1 MDRMKTFFKYVL
13 MIAICYFGS
22 NTLIYAGINNTYN
35 DIANYQYLNASNIE
49 ININEAKSTS
59 INGYIKGTI
68 KNKSNSKIKEEYL
81 KIDFYSERN
90 VNMGTKYIK
99 IENLKEKDTVD
110 FKINFKFSNVSY
122 CIITTVDIIQ

>member
-1 MDRMKTFFKYVL
+1 MDRMKTFFKYAL

-35 DIANYQYLNASNIE
+35 DIVDYQYLNESNIE

-59 INGYIKGTI
+59 INGYVKGTI
-68 KNKSNSKIKEEYL
+68 KNKSNSKIKEEYV

-99 IENLKEKDTVD
+99 IENLKAKSTVD
-110 FKINFKFSNVSY
+110 FEVRFKYSNVSY
-122 CIITTVDIIQ
+122 FIITTVDII